1 MPRHP
6 GRHFAAALLVG
17 ALALGGCRAVGP
29 PLPPEPPPAIGWSQT
44 GIASWYGEPFHG
56 RTTASGE
63 VYDMEAMTAAHR
75 TLPFGT
81 VLRVDNLDNGRTTTL
96 RINDRGP
103 FVGNRIL
110 DVSRRGARELDMV
123 GPGTARVRITVT
135 EAPEPRRC
143 WDVQAGSF
151 SGESNARAL
160 RDRLLARGEPA
171 RIELSPEGLHRVR
184 VGPFETRDGADAAA
198 RRLEGLVLGC

>member
-1 MPRHP
+1 
-6 GRHFAAALLVG
+6 
-17 ALALGGCRAVGP
+17 
-29 PLPPEPPPAIGWSQT
+29 
-44 GIASWYGEPFHG
+44 
-56 RTTASGE
+56 
-63 VYDMEAMTAAHR
+63 MEAMTAAHR

-110 DVSRRGARELDMV
+110 DVSRRGARELDMI

-143 WDVQAGSF
+143 WEVQAGSF
-151 SGESNARAL
+151 SGEGNARAL

-171 RIELSPEGLHRVR
+171 RIELSPEGMHRVR
-184 VGPFETRDGADAAA
+184 VGPFETRGEAHAAA
-198 RRLEGLVLGC
+198 RRLEGMVLGC